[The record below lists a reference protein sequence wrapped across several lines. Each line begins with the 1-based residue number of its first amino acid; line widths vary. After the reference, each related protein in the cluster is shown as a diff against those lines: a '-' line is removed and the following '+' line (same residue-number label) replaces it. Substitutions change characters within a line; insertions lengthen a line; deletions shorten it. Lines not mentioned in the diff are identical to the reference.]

1 MKLESGIYVYAAN
14 LKFWRISCALT
25 ASPIQFYMLQGTA
38 AVRIAT
44 AAGNPHLLSL
54 AVLHCVA
61 YIK

>member
-1 MKLESGIYVYAAN
+1 LEDQLCPHG
-14 LKFWRISCALT
+14 LT
-25 ASPIQFYMLQGTA
+25 YSVYMLQGTA